1 MVLTDKQRQFVDA
14 KARGASNKEAAEA
27 AGSKPSTAAAGGSR
41 WANDPKIASAIL
53 ARRAELSVN
62 PEQKK
67 RRSKAKVD
75 EANEDPVEINEA
87 DGEFLSCLPS
97 TDDPLVWLLALM
109 NEPRAKVF
117 DRRNAAQ
124 TAVPYIH
131 GKKAEAGKKE
141 QKAEAAKEAG
151 KGKYSRSKPPLTVVK
166 G

>member
-1 MVLTDKQRQFVDA
+1 MVLTSKQRQFVDA

-27 AGSKPSTAAAGGSR
+27 AGCKASGASASGSR
-41 WANDPKIASAIL
+41 WAKDPKIAAAIL
-53 ARRAELSVN
+53 VRKEELSVN
-62 PEQKK
+62 AGSMSGIRKPKTGDGP
-67 RRSKAKVD
+67 SDPA
-75 EANEDPVEINEA
+75 EANES

-97 TDDPLVWLLALM
+97 TQDPLEWLLALM

-124 TAVPYIH
+124 TVVPYIH

-141 QKAEAAKEAG
+141 QKADAAKEAG
-151 KGKYSRSKPPLTVVK
+151 KGKYAQSKPPLTVVK